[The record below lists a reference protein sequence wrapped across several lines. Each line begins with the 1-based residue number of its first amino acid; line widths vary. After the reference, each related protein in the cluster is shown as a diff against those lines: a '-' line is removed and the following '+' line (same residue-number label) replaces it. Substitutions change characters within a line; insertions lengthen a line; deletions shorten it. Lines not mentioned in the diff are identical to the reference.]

1 MQDAGYYLVYL
12 ATDPKFTHITRIWA
26 TDFSTLTPVESLPDS
41 QAGQA
46 TYWYV
51 RPCFAPGACDAF
63 DPTVFP
69 RAYAFRKQ
77 SFPIKTMSPA
87 SGAVVPDEVT
97 FTWQDYLVTNK
108 ALAGSE
114 KVDQE
119 ARNYRVQV
127 STTAE
132 FTNIVDTSPLVDQ
145 TRYAA
150 QTRTYPDGPL
160 FWRVQAF
167 DNSNNPLTF
176 SPVVAFSK
184 SSPGPTLSAPV
195 NAARVSEAPVLRW
208 EPKPFGNIYEVEVY
222 KNPGSALSATNRVL
236 SVTTRSTAA
245 VPLTPLPAGAY
256 GWRVR
261 RLDVNGWPGRWTA
274 DTNAKL
280 RLFTVVGG
288 LPTPLSPA
296 SGSTVRSNAVLLHWT
311 AVRGASR
318 YVVEVSRSSSF
329 SSLVQT
335 TRTDMTYWAPGLV
348 SPSWPLGTVYWRV
361 GPSTPRAGCSPRRHR
376 GRRRSPPEVTTDARV
391 RRRPGVRHAQDGKS

>member
-1 MQDAGYYLVYL
+1 MFQQFTIQRMRNVTMRAPANCLPNGCKVLLHDTPTLDWDPVQDAGYYMVYL
-12 ATDPKFTHITRIWA
+12 ATDPKFTHITRVW
-26 TDFSTLTPVESLPDS
+26 TTGFSTLTPVESLPDS

-51 RPCFAPGACDAF
+51 RPCFAEGACDAF
-63 DPTVFP
+63 DPSVFP

-77 SFPIKTMSPA
+77 SFPIRTMSPA
-87 SGAVVPDEVT
+87 KGAVVPDEVT

-184 SSPGPTLSAPV
+184 SSPGPTLSAPAD
-195 NAARVSEAPVLRW
+195 AARVSEAPVLRW
-208 EPKPFGNIYEVEVY
+208 DPKPFGNTYQVEVY
-222 KNPGSALSATNRVL
+222 TNPGSALSATNRVL
-236 SVTTRSTAA
+236 SITHPFDGGNPADPPDRRSLR
-245 VPLTPLPAGAY
+245 VAGATA
-256 GWRVR
+256 GRQ
-261 RLDVNGWPGRWTA
+261 RLAR
-274 DTNAKL
+274 KL
-280 RLFTVVGG
+280 
-288 LPTPLSPA
+288 
-296 SGSTVRSNAVLLHWT
+296 
-311 AVRGASR
+311 
-318 YVVEVSRSSSF
+318 
-329 SSLVQT
+329 
-335 TRTDMTYWAPGLV
+335 
-348 SPSWPLGTVYWRV
+348 
-361 GPSTPRAGCSPRRHR
+361 
-376 GRRRSPPEVTTDARV
+376 
-391 RRRPGVRHAQDGKS
+391 DG